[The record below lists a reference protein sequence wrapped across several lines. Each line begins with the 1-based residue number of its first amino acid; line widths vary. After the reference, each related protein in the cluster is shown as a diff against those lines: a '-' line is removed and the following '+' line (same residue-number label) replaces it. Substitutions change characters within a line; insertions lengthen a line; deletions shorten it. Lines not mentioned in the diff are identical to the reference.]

1 MCAVGIALYR
11 CESWTPRNVLRVSW
25 REKRKSEW
33 TRTKVCLTSE
43 SGMIEEP
50 NKKKIRK
57 YGKWKRRGG
66 SLVEV
71 CPKAKRGRRQQVRFV
86 DTGEWKGGLDS
97 AKKTGRQ
104 RSTSGLRPTEM
115 N

>member
-1 MCAVGIALYR
+1 MCAVGIALYG
-11 CESWTPRNVLRVSW
+11 CESWTLRKTGFSEKFCESE

-33 TRTKVCLTSE
+33 IRTKVCLTAE

-86 DTGEWKGGLDS
+86 DTGE
-97 AKKTGRQ
+97 
-104 RSTSGLRPTEM
+104 
-115 N
+115 